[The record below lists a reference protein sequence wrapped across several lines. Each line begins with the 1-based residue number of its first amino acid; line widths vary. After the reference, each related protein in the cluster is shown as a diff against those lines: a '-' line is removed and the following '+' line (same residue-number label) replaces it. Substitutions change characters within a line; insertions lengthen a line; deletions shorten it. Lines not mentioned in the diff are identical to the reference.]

1 MGSIIIS
8 RYLIIGIILSFIFI
22 LKNIIID
29 IYEVEIL
36 NEDYFT
42 FDMLVN
48 DIGEGL
54 IIGLAWGISIL
65 IICLTNLIIS
75 GKDIIVELFNKG
87 GNE

>member
-54 IIGLAWGISIL
+54 IIGLAWGISIP

-87 GNE
+87 GNK

>member
-1 MGSIIIS
+1 MII
-8 RYLIIGIILSFIFI
+8 
-22 LKNIIID
+22 
-29 IYEVEIL
+29 V
-36 NEDYFT
+36 DYFT

-54 IIGLAWGISIL
+54 IIGLAWGISIP

-87 GNE
+87 ENE